1 MVKEKSVII
10 VGAGIAGSC
19 TAYHLNQAGW
29 DTTLIDEKKENQ
41 MQIYLNPA
49 ICVYPKIMLNDSRFN
64 ELMNLS
70 IKYVWLSLIHI

>member
-29 DTTLIDEKKENQ
+29 DITLIDEKK
-41 MQIYLNPA
+41 
-49 ICVYPKIMLNDSRFN
+49 
-64 ELMNLS
+64 
-70 IKYVWLSLIHI
+70 